1 MKLKLITILFLVT
14 ITCFGQNVRLMSDNS
29 VQVDSITI
37 CQFQTDWKRF
47 YVYNLTVEGASI
59 FNEKDYRYRA
69 VRRAVW
75 RYFPDLKIKIVNT
88 WDELPIEIQKKEF
101 ESAALLSGEVLYQED
116 IKSNLETGDDN
127 NDAAIQELKLKMKIA
142 GGFFLVGESL
152 PIIGQFVVESNPTT
166 STVRTAL
173 LLGRVGQVL
182 KLIGAGAL
190 ILD

>member
-1 MKLKLITILFLVT
+1 
-14 ITCFGQNVRLMSDNS
+14 MSDNS

-37 CQFQTDWKRF
+37 CQFQTDWKCF
-47 YVYNLTVEGASI
+47 YVYNLSVEGASI
-59 FNEKDYRYRA
+59 FNEKDSRYKA

-75 RYFPDLKIKIVNT
+75 RYFPGLKIKIVNK
-88 WDELPIEIQKKEF
+88 WDELPLDIQKKEF
-101 ESAALLSGEVLYQED
+101 ESAALFSGEVLYQED
-116 IKSNLETGDDN
+116 IKSNLETGEDN

-152 PIIGQFVVESNPTT
+152 PIISQFVVESNPTT

-173 LLGRVGQVL
+173 ILGRVGQVL